1 MYCINCGVK
10 LADTESKCPLC
21 ETPVCPT
28 YLKKSEPLYPTT
40 ETPKR
45 KSAVKAIS
53 GVILILYLVPFIVSL
68 FSDLQ
73 FNGKIDWFGYVA
85 GALIVSYVTLALP
98 LWFRRPTRVFFV
110 PLSFIASAIYLQ
122 YINFATDGNWYFSF
136 ALPLI
141 CGLCV
146 LVCSIFAL
154 LRYTN
159 RGRLYLFGGV
169 NIYLGAYILLIEY
182 LMNITFG
189 IRFIGWSMYPFM
201 VLTLFGLLMI
211 YLAANHTAREFIK
224 RKLFF

>member
-28 YLKKSEPLYPTT
+28 YLKKSEPLYPNVQ
-40 ETPKR
+40 TPKR

-53 GVILILYLVPFIVSL
+53 GVILILYLVPLIVSL

-85 GALIVSYVTLALP
+85 GALIVSYVTFALP
-98 LWFRRPTRVFFV
+98 LWFRRQIRVFFV

-122 YINFATDGNWYFSF
+122 YINFAIDGNWYFTF
-136 ALPLI
+136 ALPLN

-146 LVCSIFAL
+146 LVCSIIAL
-154 LRYTN
+154 FRYIK
-159 RGRLYLFGGV
+159 RGRLYILGGV
-169 NIYLGAYILLIEY
+169 NIYLGCYILLIEH
-182 LMNITFG
+182 LLKVTFG
-189 IRFIGWSMYPFM
+189 IRFIGWSLYPFM
-201 VLTLFGLLMI
+201 VLSIFGLLMI
-211 YLAANHTAREFIK
+211 YLAINLTAREFIK